1 MVANFGLTNNYTSSK
16 RVISSDGYA
25 YTRSTN
31 AFINYFKTAFSQI
44 DTWNF
49 EKRRIEF
56 SLVMDQI
63 MVLNS
68 NGDHLDKDGDSSVPM
83 DVDEA
88 NLKDCITEYFW
99 KELVL
104 QGRLDCDTV
113 SAIVKD
119 VRPDIAREVR
129 ELLKVS
135 I

>member
-1 MVANFGLTNNYTSSK
+1 
-16 RVISSDGYA
+16 
-25 YTRSTN
+25 
-31 AFINYFKTAFSQI
+31 
-44 DTWNF
+44 
-49 EKRRIEF
+49 
-56 SLVMDQI
+56 

-68 NGDHLDKDGDSSVPM
+68 TGDHLDKDGDSSVPM

-113 SAIVKD
+113 SEIVRD

-129 ELLKVS
+129 ELTKVS
-135 I
+135 GFQ